1 MVIQDVIDAS
11 DVGHNKPVATIIG
24 AFITLGASGLLACAS
39 FLWFKYMPGYHSWV
53 AGRLKNIGL
62 PSGRGVMSNSSRQFG
77 GYFLLITA
85 LVMFALGIRDVFSRS

>member
-11 DVGHNKPVATIIG
+11 DVGHTKPAATIIG
-24 AFITLGASGLLACAS
+24 AFITLRTSGLLACAS

-77 GYFLLITA
+77 GYFLLIAA
-85 LVMFALGIRDVFSRS
+85 LVMFALGIRGVFL